1 MSIPFDT
8 FSILH
13 TNLHTKELS
22 QTIAK
27 DIPPIKHF
35 ALDYCS
41 LYINIF
47 IYILEIFHN
56 SF

>member
-35 ALDYCS
+35 ALDYCL